1 MDEHRDACEA
11 TRIRQATPKRRPRS
25 AGHGFIVCWAPVRS
39 CGNLV
44 RLLLLTPST
53 RRSRCSCNGALL
65 LRGREVVRRRGN
77 DTSGRRLRRADGPER
92 PVIQLALATGMAGYG
107 DR

>member
-1 MDEHRDACEA
+1 MSIA
-11 TRIRQATPKRRPRS
+11 TLARRPGYARRRLK
-25 AGHGFIVCWAPVRS
+25 APKIGRAWVIVCWAPVRS

-77 DTSGRRLRRADGPER
+77 DTSGRRLGRADGRER